1 MLSGNDEKRLRGERI
16 NMLRKTFICLAL
28 AAVSVLPCA
37 AQTSKTAPPSD
48 QSSAAPDQAQI
59 LKTTESF
66 VRNLFGWGP
75 AFKVKVG
82 PLKPSAASDY
92 YVVPVEITFND
103 RSDNGE
109 VYVSKDGKTLFRGE
123 MFDMA
128 ADPYADA
135 RAHLHIEGNPVK
147 GPADAH
153 VTLVEFGDFECPNC
167 RQLEPIL
174 KDMFE
179 KYKVR
184 LVFKDFPLEQVHPWA
199 KTAAIGGRCAF
210 KQSPDGFWKL
220 HDTIFANQD
229 SINPENVWDKLV
241 QYAGQVGLNADTFKS
256 CLSSPDA
263 LKDVEANQ
271 QDGLSLNVNS
281 TPTVFVNG
289 RPVVGG
295 DPSALAQMI
304 EFELGRAK

>member
-1 MLSGNDEKRLRGERI
+1 MHGKNLV
-16 NMLRKTFICLAL
+16 FVAL
-28 AAVSVLPCA
+28 VAALGVLPCA
-37 AQTSKTAPPSD
+37 VAQTSKAPAATE
-48 QSSAAPDQAQI
+48 SASAPDQAQI
-59 LKTTESF
+59 LKITEAF

-75 AFKVKVG
+75 TFKVKVG
-82 PLKPSAASDY
+82 PLNPSKASDY
-92 YVVPVEITFND
+92 YVVPVEVTLND
-103 RSDNGE
+103 RTDNGE

-128 ADPYADA
+128 SDPYSDA

-147 GPADAH
+147 GPSDAR

-174 KDMFE
+174 KNVFE

-210 KQSPDGFWKL
+210 KQSPDAFWKL
-220 HDTIFANQD
+220 HDTIFGNQD
-229 SINPENVWDKLV
+229 SINPANVWDKLME
-241 QYAGQVGLNADTFKS
+241 YAGQVGLNTDAFKS
-256 CLSSPDA
+256 CLSSTEA
-263 LKDVEANQ
+263 LKEVEANQ
-271 QDGLSLNVNS
+271 QDGLGLNVNS

-295 DPSALAQMI
+295 DPNALAQMI
-304 EFELGRAK
+304 EFELGRGN